1 MTAKKQMLHQPGG
14 GGGQKVFG
22 ELQNGQIHFNP

>member
-1 MTAKKQMLHQPGG
+1 MTAKKQMLHQPG